1 MFATVP
7 VSLYTCSATNL
18 LTALTAWVGGA
29 GAWCS
34 HAPLA
39 RRCIVYHG
47 SAWIFLSLCYLVS
60 WFKSRGHDTAPGPRS
75 ASWHWSP

>member
-1 MFATVP
+1 MFNVTAPSKPGPPMFATVP

-29 GAWCS
+29 GAWCK

-39 RRCIVYHG
+39 RLCIMAQFV
-47 SAWIFLSLCYLVS
+47 SFVS
-60 WFKSRGHDTAPGPRS
+60 WFIMLEC
-75 ASWHWSP
+75 

>member
-39 RRCIVYHG
+39 RRCIVCHG
-47 SAWIFLSLCYLVS
+47 SAWIFSVTVLSCVLV
-60 WFKSRGHDTAPGPRS
+60 
-75 ASWHWSP
+75 

>member
-29 GAWCS
+29 GAWCT

-39 RRCIVYHG
+39 RRCDMAQLV
-47 SAWIFLSLCYLVS
+47 SNLSLCYLVS

-75 ASWHWSP
+75 ASWHWPP

>member
-39 RRCIVYHG
+39 RRCIVCHG
-47 SAWIFLSLCYLVS
+47 SACIFSVTVLS
-60 WFKSRGHDTAPGPRS
+60 WFKMLMP
-75 ASWHWSP
+75 

>member
-39 RRCIVYHG
+39 RLCIMCHG
-47 SAWIFLSLCYLVS
+47 SACIRSVILV
-60 WFKSRGHDTAPGPRS
+60 
-75 ASWHWSP
+75 

>member
-47 SAWIFLSLCYLVS
+47 SAWIFSSVTVLSCVLV
-60 WFKSRGHDTAPGPRS
+60 
-75 ASWHWSP
+75 

>member
-7 VSLYTCSATNL
+7 VCLYTCSATNL

-39 RRCIVYHG
+39 RRCIV
-47 SAWIFLSLCYLVS
+47 
-60 WFKSRGHDTAPGPRS
+60 
-75 ASWHWSP
+75 

>member
-18 LTALTAWVGGA
+18 LTALSAWVGGA

-39 RRCIVYHG
+39 RRCNM
-47 SAWIFLSLCYLVS
+47 AQLVS
-60 WFKSRGHDTAPGPRS
+60 SCHCVLLV
-75 ASWHWSP
+75 

>member
-29 GAWCS
+29 GAWCN

-39 RRCIVYHG
+39 RLCIMCHG
-47 SAWIFLSLCYLVS
+47 SACIRSVILV
-60 WFKSRGHDTAPGPRS
+60 
-75 ASWHWSP
+75 

>member
-39 RRCIVYHG
+39 RLCIMAQFV
-47 SAWIFLSLCYLVS
+47 SFVS
-60 WFKSRGHDTAPGPRS
+60 WFIMLEC
-75 ASWHWSP
+75 